1 MEVRLLGPLELA
13 DGGRSIAYG
22 GARQRAVLALLVLH
36 ANQVVASER
45 VLMEL
50 WGEDAPPGAANAL
63 QAAVSRLRRAL
74 PQGRLVTRP
83 PGYLFRAVP
92 DEVDLSRFERLL
104 AQGRQALADG
114 AAAEAADTLAD
125 ALALWRGPALADFRY
140 EPFAQAEIAR
150 LEELR
155 LVCVEERVE
164 ADLALGAGA
173 ELVGEL
179 QRLVAEQ
186 PLRERLRGQLM
197 LALYR
202 AGRQAD
208 ALEAYREVRELL
220 LEELG
225 LEPAPAL
232 GELEGA
238 ILRHD
243 PALRTAPAPPVAA
256 AVPARKPVT
265 VLCAEL
271 EVASGAGTALD
282 PEALRNVLERAQ
294 AILGATLERHGGR
307 LSAVAGR
314 RIVGVFGVPTLHEDD
329 ALRAAQ
335 AALAAKGA
343 LEAEAAALEERGLTL
358 ATRVGLATGEALVG
372 GPEPAGFAGD
382 AVGQAEELAQRA
394 APGEILVG
402 DQTRRLA
409 AAALEVEPAGGGRF
423 RLLAA
428 PIGARPLPVRLDAPM
443 VDRVEELARLRDGL
457 ARAVRDGQPVLATAF
472 GEAGIGKSRLVH
484 ELTAQAAAEATVLT
498 GRCLPYGDGITF
510 WPLRELVAQAGAPE
524 GTRQELEALLDGE
537 ADAARVAEW
546 LAGALGPGERDGPGT
561 LAAPEIFWAT
571 RRLLET
577 LARRRPL
584 VVVLEDLH
592 WAEPTFL
599 DLAEAVATQARQGLL
614 LVCLA
619 RPELLER
626 RPAWAAGAAGAIRVE
641 LGPLAEGDAGALL
654 GALAGAPPEASRRL
668 LEVAAGNPLFLE
680 QLAAS
685 LGEQHW
691 GEDEPQLPATIQAL
705 LAARL
710 ELLGP
715 GERAV
720 LWRAAVIGRDF
731 TREAVAELLP
741 AEGRGPLGRHL
752 RALATKGLVEAPPP
766 DPGAPGRFHFHHLL
780 VQQAAYR
787 AIPKSHRAELHQ
799 RFAGWSDGQGAEDEI
814 VGYHLEQAVRYRR
827 ELGPVDDEVRALARR
842 GAGHLEAAG
851 TRAHARG
858 DVPAAVR
865 LLQRAASLLP
875 AGDPARAR
883 AQTGLG
889 AALMEAGR
897 LDQAGRALAEAEEDR
912 RGRRRPAAGRPGP
925 GPAAAAGPAGRHGR
939 RRRRGRPGPA
949 RPPGDLRAG
958 RRRGRPLPG
967 LAAAGGRALAAGRL
981 GRRRGRLAPGGR
993 PRPPGRRRAAAHRG
1007 ARLAGLGR
1015 PVGPGPGARGHRPL
1029 RAVPGGG
1036 RQPPDRR
1043 GGDPQPPGR
1052 PVRHAG
1058 PGRRGAG
1065 AAGQG
1070 HGRLR
1075 GAGRD
1080 HDLVGHPPGQLR
1092 GHAGRGRGHRRG
1104 ATCAA
1109 TTRGWRRWARRA
1121 TWPPPRPSW
1130 PRRSPPR
1137 AAWRRPSA
1145 SSRSA
1150 GRRPA
1155 RTTSRPRW
1163 SGRASRPG
1171 SWPPAGSSG
1180 RPRSWPARRSPWPPG
1195 PTSSTSTATPCSS
1208 WRWCSTGPAG
1218 RAEARAAVDP
1228 GPRSLRAQGQPGR
1241 RRRRPPAP
1249 GAAHLRLSEVSGW
1262 PGLARC
1268 ASGARG
1274 RRTGR
1279 RPRPARRGCRAR

>member
-74 PQGRLVTRP
+74 PEGRLVTRP

-92 DEVDLSRFERLL
+92 DEVDLSRFERLF
-104 AQGRQALADG
+104 AQGRQALGDG
-114 AAAEAADTLAD
+114 AAAEAADTLTE

-150 LEELR
+150 LDELR
-155 LVCVEERVE
+155 LVCVEERIE

-202 AGRQAD
+202 AGRQAE

-232 GELEGA
+232 GELEAA

-243 PALRTAPAPPVAA
+243 PALRMAPAPAPAA
-256 AVPARKPVT
+256 AVVPARKPVT

-271 EVASGAGTALD
+271 EVASGAGAGLD
-282 PEALRNVLERAQ
+282 PEALRAVLERAQ
-294 AILGATLERHGGR
+294 TILGAILERHGGR
-307 LSAVAGR
+307 LSAMVGR

-335 AALAAKGA
+335 AALAARGA
-343 LEAEAAALEERGLTL
+343 LEAEAAALGERGLAL
-358 ATRVGLATGEALVG
+358 SVRVGLATGEALVG
-372 GPEPAGFAGD
+372 GPEPSGFAGD
-382 AVGQAEELAQRA
+382 AVGQADELAQQA
-394 APGEILVG
+394 AAGEILVG
-402 DQTRRLA
+402 HQTRRLA
-409 AAALEVEPAGGGRF
+409 AAALEVEPVGDGRF

-428 PIGARPLPVRLDAPM
+428 PIGARPLPVRLDAPL
-443 VDRVEELARLRDGL
+443 VGRDEELGRLRDGL
-457 ARAVRDGQPVLATAF
+457 ARAVRDGGPVLATVL

-484 ELTAQAAAEATVLT
+484 ELAAQVAAEATVLT

-510 WPLRELVAQAGAPE
+510 WPLRELVAQAGAPQ
-524 GTRQELEALLDGE
+524 GTRQELEAVLAGE
-537 ADAARVAEW
+537 ADADRVAEW
-546 LAGALGPGERDGPGT
+546 LAGALGPDGPGT

-599 DLAEAVATQARQGLL
+599 DLAEAAATQARASLL
-614 LVCLA
+614 MLCLA

-626 RPAWAAGAAGAIRVE
+626 RPAWAAGAAAVRVE

-654 GALAGAPPEASRRL
+654 RVLAGAPPEASGRL

-691 GEDEPQLPATIQAL
+691 SEDEPQLPATIQAL

-741 AEGRGPLGRHL
+741 PEGRGPLGRHL
-752 RALATKGLVEAPPP
+752 RTLAAKGLVEGPPA
-766 DPGAPGRFHFHHLL
+766 GAPGRFHFHHLL

-787 AIPKSHRAELHQ
+787 AIPKSHRAELHE
-799 RFAGWSDGQGAEDEI
+799 RFAGWAEGQAAEDEI
-814 VGYHLEQAVRYRR
+814 VGYHLEQAVRYRS
-827 ELGPVDDEVRALARR
+827 ELGQVDDEVRSLARR
-842 GAGHLEAAG
+842 GSGHLEAAG

-875 AGDPARAR
+875 ASDLARAR

-897 LDQAGRALAEAEEDR
+897 LDQAGRALEEAEGIAEAAGDERLAARARVQRLLLGLQVDMGTAAAEVGQALPGLLATFERTADEVGRCQAWRLRAAVHWLQADSAAAEDAWRQAAVHARRAGDERQLTEVLGWLASAALWGPAPAPEGIGRCERYLEEVGSHQTGEAVILNHLAGLYAMQDRVPEARQLLARGMAAFEELGVTMTSSVTHPASFVAMLAGDPATAEAHLRRDYEGLEAMGEKGYLATTAAFLAQAVAAQGRHDEAERFIQVSREAAGEDDYSAQMVWQGLKARILAGRGQSGEAEELAR
-912 RGRRRPAAGRPGP
+912 SAVALAARTDFLNQ
-925 GPAAAAGPAGRHGR
+925 HGD
-939 RRRRGRPGPA
+939 A
-949 RPPGDLRAG
+949 LLELAVV
-958 RRRGRPLPG
+958 
-967 LAAAGGRALAAGRL
+967 LAAAG
-981 GRRRGRLAPGGR
+981 
-993 PRPPGRRRAAAHRG
+993 
-1007 ARLAGLGR
+1007 
-1015 PVGPGPGARGHRPL
+1015 
-1029 RAVPGGG
+1029 
-1036 RQPPDRR
+1036 
-1043 GGDPQPPGR
+1043 
-1052 PVRHAG
+1052 
-1058 PGRRGAG
+1058 
-1065 AAGQG
+1065 
-1070 HGRLR
+1070 
-1075 GAGRD
+1075 
-1080 HDLVGHPPGQLR
+1080 
-1092 GHAGRGRGHRRG
+1092 
-1104 ATCAA
+1104 
-1109 TTRGWRRWARRA
+1109 
-1121 TWPPPRPSW
+1121 
-1130 PRRSPPR
+1130 
-1137 AAWRRPSA
+1137 
-1145 SSRSA
+1145 
-1150 GRRPA
+1150 
-1155 RTTSRPRW
+1155 RT
-1163 SGRASRPG
+1163 
-1171 SWPPAGSSG
+1171 
-1180 RPRSWPARRSPWPPG
+1180 
-1195 PTSSTSTATPCSS
+1195 
-1208 WRWCSTGPAG
+1208 
-1218 RAEARAAVDP
+1218 AEARAAVEQAL
-1228 GPRSLRAQGQPGR
+1228 GLYERKGNLLAAAGAR
-1241 RRRRPPAP
+1241 RR
-1249 GAAHLRLSEVSGW
+1249 LEEL
-1262 PGLARC
+1262 
-1268 ASGARG
+1268 
-1274 RRTGR
+1274 TGR
-1279 RPRPARRGCRAR
+1279 